1 MKKIIYAF
9 VGAALLCTTS
19 CDSFLDVNPKDSITS
34 GGYYKTEQ
42 QAIANINKLYR
53 QGAPERYAN
62 AGSAY
67 LGPKATLP
75 GILTGY
81 FSNSYEGQEVVC
93 LYSRLLTRQANP
105 SNLAGAMND
114 IWDPC
119 YRAINIANGAVRH
132 FPNIPMSDT
141 NKAVLM
147 AEAKFFRGF
156 NYFYLVKTFG
166 DVPLTEEPYETVE
179 DFSRLYPERTEAAKV
194 YAFIE
199 ADLKTAVETL
209 PAKTFAANG
218 HRVSKYV
225 AAMLLSTVYFQQGKY
240 AEAATYAKMVIDS
253 PHALTDNTDLAM
265 NSAFNKLRSRDDLD
279 ESIYAVEFDEAI
291 KDGSWW
297 PTYSFNASATAVFD
311 KYSIFQMVYGPT
323 NRYLNVYPA
332 NDLRIQPYQFFHWEY
347 TNPVNNKTWKAS
359 DNAGCWYYFDENAML
374 NTGKATKDWNIYRYA
389 EALLVGA
396 EAIAQSEGVTAEA
409 AGYLAQIKARADMN
423 GKTAAQYTTE
433 LQALS
438 KDDFI
443 RECWTERLREFPL
456 EFKIWDDCIRTG
468 MFPVISET
476 DKGKVTYTKLVGATN
491 GAGAVF
497 KESDLL
503 WPISIDELQ
512 RNPNLK
518 QNEGY

>member
-9 VGAALLCTTS
+9 ACATLLGITS
-19 CDSFLDVNPKDSITS
+19 CDSFLEVDPKDSITS
-34 GGYYKTEQ
+34 GAYYKTEQ
-42 QAIANINKLYR
+42 QAVANINKLYR

-81 FSNSYEGQEVVC
+81 FTNGYEGQEIIC
-93 LYSRLLTRQANP
+93 LYSRLLTRQQYP

-119 YRAINIANGAVRH
+119 YKAVNIANGAIKY
-132 FPNIPMSDT
+132 FPGIEMDEN
-141 NKAVLM
+141 NKAKYI

-156 NYFYLVKTFG
+156 NYYYLVKTFG

-179 DFSRLYPERTEAAKV
+179 DFGRLYPERTSASTV
-194 YAFIE
+194 YALIE
-199 ADLKTAVETL
+199 SDLKAAVETL
-209 PAKTFAANG
+209 PAATFVANG
-218 HRVSKYV
+218 HRISKYT

-240 AEAATYAKMVIDS
+240 AEAATYAKMVIES
-253 PHALTDNTDLAM
+253 PHSLTANTDMAM
-265 NSAFNKLRSRDDLD
+265 NSAFNKLRSLDDLD
-279 ESIYAVEFDEAI
+279 EVVYAVEFDEAI
-291 KDGSWW
+291 KDGGWW

-311 KYSIFQMVYGPT
+311 KYSIFQRVYGPT
-323 NRYLNVYPA
+323 NRYLNVYKA
-332 NDLRIQPYQFFHWEY
+332 DDLRIQPYQFFHWEY
-347 TNPVNNKTWKAS
+347 TNPVNNKTWKAEDS
-359 DNAGCWYYFDENAML
+359 AGCWYYFDENAML
-374 NTGKATKDWNIYRYA
+374 NSGKATKDWNIFRFA

-396 EAIAQSEGVTAEA
+396 EAIAQSTGVNAEA

-423 GKTAAQYTTE
+423 GKTVAQYTTE
-433 LQALS
+433 LQTLS
-438 KDDFI
+438 KEAFI
-443 RECWTERLREFPL
+443 EECWTERLREFPL

-468 MFPVISET
+468 KFPVISET
-476 DKGKVTYTKLVGATN
+476 EKGGISYVTLVGATN

-503 WPISIDELQ
+503 WSISIDELQ
-512 RNPNLK
+512 RNPSLK
-518 QNEGY
+518 QNTGY